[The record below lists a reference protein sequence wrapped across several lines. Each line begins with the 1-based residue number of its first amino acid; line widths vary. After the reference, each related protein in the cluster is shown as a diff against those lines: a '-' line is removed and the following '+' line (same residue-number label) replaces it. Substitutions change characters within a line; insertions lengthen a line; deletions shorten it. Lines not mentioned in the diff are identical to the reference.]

1 MNTKEYNDAKL
12 LDRVERTSRMKGES
26 SIIEA
31 AERQMQRWLRAQ
43 QGLDKPVPVSA
54 TGIGPYL
61 TISREAGAGG
71 GRIARMVG
79 EAIGWEVLDRKL
91 LECVAERYDTSPA
104 MLELVDET
112 TTNWIAE
119 MFGNWLNPAS
129 VSQMQYVCRL
139 SRVILMAA
147 RQAKVIYVGRGAQFV
162 LPRERGL
169 RVRIVAPLDYRIQQ
183 IMERQHLSF
192 EEARDYVAKT
202 DAGRQDFVRQYFH
215 HDVPD
220 PHLFDLVVNVEK
232 LGPERAAHL
241 IVDALAS
248 CFDKHFITAKVQ
260 CCSSS
265 PVPEPVPVVL

>member
-12 LDRVERTSRMKGES
+12 LDRVERLPRMKGES

-31 AERQMQRWLRAQ
+31 AERQMQRWLLVQ
-43 QGLDKPVPVSA
+43 QGRDKAALASNA
-54 TGIGPYL
+54 GAAAAIGPYL

-71 GRIARMVG
+71 SQVARLVG

-91 LECVAERYDTSPA
+91 LECVAERYDSSPA
-104 MLELVDET
+104 VLELVDET
-112 TTNWIAE
+112 TTNWITE
-119 MFGNWLNPAS
+119 IFGNMLNPAS
-129 VSQMQYVCRL
+129 ISQMQYVCRL

-147 RQAKVIYVGRGAQFV
+147 RVGKVIYVGRGAQFV

-183 IMERQHLSF
+183 IMERRHLSF
-192 EEARDYVAKT
+192 EEARDFVAKT

-248 CFDKHFITAKVQ
+248 CFDAHR
-260 CCSSS
+260 SS
-265 PVPEPVPVVL
+265 